1 MPSLKSRLLYVAMKN
16 RHYLRFQLHQE
27 TWDDNTSITDFRMQC
42 ENVNGA
48 LARLPEGIEVEPL
61 TVAGLPAEW
70 LSMAGANKDRV
81 ILYAIGGGYV
91 SGSCN
96 DHRAMVAKI
105 AKDSGISILLL
116 QHRLA
121 PEHPYP
127 AALDDMLAGYGWLL
141 EQGISPENIMIVGE
155 SAGGGLALATLLAI
169 RDKGLPLPAGGVALS
184 PWTDLALTGES
195 HRTKAKVCL
204 SPKGMAEVCTK
215 YYIGDHDP
223 RDPWISPLYG
233 DLHDL
238 PPLLIYVGEYETLL
252 DDSTRFAAKAE
263 AAGVDV
269 TLRVGDGMI
278 HCYPLLAPLFPEAT
292 QALEEICTFIKTHI
306 SAENQPAHLLV

>member
-1 MPSLKSRLLYVAMKN
+1 MPSLKSRLLYFVMKN
-16 RHYLRFQLHQE
+16 RHYLRLEWKQKA
-27 TWDDNTSITDFRMQC
+27 WDEKTSIADFREQC

-48 LARLPEGIEVEPL
+48 LARLPDGVEVEPL

-70 LSMAGANKDRV
+70 LRLAGAEKDRV

-105 AKDSGISILLL
+105 VKASGVSTLLL

-127 AALDDMLAGYGWLL
+127 AALEDMLAGYRWLL
-141 EQGISPENIMIVGE
+141 EQDISPENIMIIGE
-155 SAGGGLALATLLAI
+155 SAGGGLCLATLLAI
-169 RDKGLPLPAGGVALS
+169 RDKGLPLPSGAVVLS

-195 HRTKAKVCL
+195 HRTKARVCL
-204 SPKGMAEVCTK
+204 SPEGMAAVCTK
-215 YYIGDHDP
+215 YYVGDYDP
-223 RDPWISPLYG
+223 RLPWISPLYG
-233 DLHDL
+233 ELHDL
-238 PPLLIYVGEYETLL
+238 PPLLIYVGGYETLL
-252 DDSTRFAAKAE
+252 DDSTRFAAKAS

-269 TLRVGDGMI
+269 TLRVGEGMI
-278 HCYPLLAPLFPEAT
+278 HCYPLLTPLIPEAV
-292 QALEEICTFIKTHI
+292 QAMEEISTFIKTHI
-306 SAENQPAHLLV
+306 GKSMAHNP